1 MSDRPTPLTD
11 KEAIQTHGTPLAH
24 YVRDEFARR
33 LELDRAALMEALEF
47 YRQHMLLGYEI
58 TDSGQVAE
66 FAIST
71 ARANFPTP

>member
-33 LELDRAALMEALEF
+33 LELDRAALMEALGDMVSDH
-47 YRQHMLLGYEI
+47 QKLSCATL
-58 TDSGQVAE
+58 Q
-66 FAIST
+66 FARRALAS
-71 ARANFPTP
+71 AQANFPTP